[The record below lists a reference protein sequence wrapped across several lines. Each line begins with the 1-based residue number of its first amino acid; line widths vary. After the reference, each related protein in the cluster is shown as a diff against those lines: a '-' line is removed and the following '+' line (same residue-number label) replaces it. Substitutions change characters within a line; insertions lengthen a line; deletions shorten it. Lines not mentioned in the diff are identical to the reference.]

1 MDGKNDGDGR
11 WGSLIGM
18 NCTWVRTLL
27 IELGLDSQTSMQFF
41 STDLK

>member
-18 NCTWVRTLL
+18 DRNLVRTLL
-27 IELGLDSQTSMQFF
+27 IELGLDTQTSMQLLHR
-41 STDLK
+41 S